1 MTNRTFLV
9 AWLVVAAM
17 LLGLRPAAA
26 HNPSVLVVR
35 FQELANGRYQ
45 LDYPSPPGSPQSEAF
60 PVLPAHGRWEEQPP
74 LPVGPVR
81 LTFGTDGKPL
91 TGDDRILLPWRN
103 HGVMVQAF
111 WRSGEAV
118 RRFLPPGKDGI
129 VMRIGDLR
137 AGTGGTGEAAKRYTL
152 LGMRHILLGWDH
164 LLFLAG
170 LLMLVTGW
178 RRLVATITAFTV
190 AHSLTLALAAFGYA
204 RLDKGLVEVLVAL
217 SIVFLAVE
225 IAHLRQGRVGLA
237 ARRPWVVAFGF
248 GLIHGMGF
256 AEALA
261 TLGLLRAELPLA
273 LLFFNLGVESGQLL
287 AIALWLALVAAARP
301 LALRLPERFAWVPAY
316 GLGTLAMCWFVDR
329 VLTLFL

>member
-1 MTNRTFLV
+1 MTHRTFLV

-17 LLGLRPAAA
+17 LLSLRPAAA

-60 PVLPAHGRWEEQPP
+60 PILPAHGRWEEQPP

-103 HGVMVQAF
+103 HGVMVRAF

-118 RRFLPPGKDGI
+118 RRFLPPGKNGI

-178 RRLVATITAFTV
+178 RRLVATIMAFTV
-190 AHSLTLALAAFGYA
+190 AHSLTLILGAMG
-204 RLDKGLVEVLVAL
+204 LVAL
-217 SIVFLAVE
+217 PARFVEPAIAVSLAYVAIENLLALGTARSESGPYQTVRSRRTCPTVGSAWPDVQSRVCVSIV
-225 IAHLRQGRVGLA
+225 
-237 ARRPWVVAFGF
+237 
-248 GLIHGMGF
+248 
-256 AEALA
+256 
-261 TLGLLRAELPLA
+261 
-273 LLFFNLGVESGQLL
+273 
-287 AIALWLALVAAARP
+287 
-301 LALRLPERFAWVPAY
+301 
-316 GLGTLAMCWFVDR
+316 
-329 VLTLFL
+329 